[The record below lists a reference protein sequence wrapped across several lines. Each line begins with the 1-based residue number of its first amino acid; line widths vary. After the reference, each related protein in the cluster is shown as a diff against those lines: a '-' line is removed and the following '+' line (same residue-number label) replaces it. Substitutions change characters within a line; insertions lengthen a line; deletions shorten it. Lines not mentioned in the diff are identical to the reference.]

1 MSPPPMIREATC
13 SCGKLRATVTG
24 EPISVGVCHC
34 LDCQRRTGGP
44 FAQQARWTGEHV
56 TIEGHST
63 QYTRH
68 KDDGGAPC
76 TFSFCPECGATVFF
90 QNADRP
96 EVYAIPVGAFAD
108 PGFPP
113 PQRSTWEERRHA
125 WVRMP
130 DEIEH
135 LF

>member
-1 MSPPPMIREATC
+1 MSSSATIREATC
-13 SCGKLRATVTG
+13 SCGKLRATVNG
-24 EPISVGVCHC
+24 EPISVGVSHC

-44 FAQQARWTGEHV
+44 FAQQARWKSEHV
-56 TIEGHST
+56 TIERRST

-68 KDDGGAPC
+68 KDDGGASC
-76 TFSFCPECGATVFF
+76 TFSFCPACGATVFF
-90 QNADRP
+90 QNADRLDQ
-96 EVYAIPVGAFAD
+96 YAIPVGAFAD
-108 PGFPP
+108 PGFPA
-113 PQRSTWEERRHA
+113 PQHSIWEERQHA